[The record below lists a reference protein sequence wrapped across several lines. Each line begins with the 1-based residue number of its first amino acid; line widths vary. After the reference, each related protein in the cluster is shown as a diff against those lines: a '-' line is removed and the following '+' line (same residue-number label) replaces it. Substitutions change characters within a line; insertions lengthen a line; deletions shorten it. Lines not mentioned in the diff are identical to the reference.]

1 MRVSELRD
9 ALLEMPG
16 EMNVYVPSGE
26 GVMSIKHIFRM
37 NLVGVEQF
45 AEITVFGGDQ
55 HTPDMQDSLIER
67 QTGFQN
73 RDELISA
80 YLELKKLGAALPTAG
95 RENEL

>member
-1 MRVSELRD
+1 MSELRD

-16 EMNVYVPSGE
+16 EMNIYVPSGE
-26 GVMSIKHIFRM
+26 GILSVKHIFRM

-45 AEITVFGGDQ
+45 AEITIFGGDP

-80 YLELKKLGAALPTAG
+80 YLELKKRDASLAMPG
-95 RENEL
+95 REAEL